1 MSKATENNT
10 NRSVRPLLAL
20 GLPTFCHP
28 ALHVQNH
35 QHIMQDFI
43 QTILMLNTGI
53 ISKVSYLL
61 VFKQN
66 QELVKCEACVGP
78 SGAHSWLLAE
88 INLKSVTFSS
98 RMFPNKT
105 WP

>member
-61 VFKQN
+61 FFKQT
-66 QELVKCEACVGP
+66 QELVKCEACV
-78 SGAHSWLLAE
+78 
-88 INLKSVTFSS
+88 
-98 RMFPNKT
+98 
-105 WP
+105 